1 MKWVLII
8 VISLVALVLAVWV
21 IGSLLPKGHSV
32 ARTLHMK
39 QSPEAVWA
47 VITDS
52 QSMPA
57 WRSNVVK
64 VERLADQ
71 NGHTVWRETYKDG
84 QTLPLEMVELQPPKR
99 LVARIADPT
108 LPFGGTWTYEIT
120 PAEGGCTIT
129 ITERGE
135 VYSPVFRLVSRFM
148 NQAGTIEIYLADL
161 ARKFGED
168 AQFTQ

>member
-57 WRSNVVK
+57 CRSNVVK

-99 LVARIADPT
+99 LVAPIAHPT
-108 LPFGGTWTYEIT
+108 LPSAAPRTYETT
-120 PAEGGCTIT
+120 PPPPA
-129 ITERGE
+129 
-135 VYSPVFRLVSRFM
+135 
-148 NQAGTIEIYLADL
+148 
-161 ARKFGED
+161 
-168 AQFTQ
+168 

>member
-52 QSMPA
+52 QSIPA
-57 WRSNVVK
+57 WRSNGVK

-84 QTLPLEMVELQPPKR
+84 QTRHLERRELR
-99 LVARIADPT
+99 
-108 LPFGGTWTYEIT
+108 
-120 PAEGGCTIT
+120 PAN
-129 ITERGE
+129 R
-135 VYSPVFRLVSRFM
+135 
-148 NQAGTIEIYLADL
+148 L
-161 ARKFGED
+161 AR
-168 AQFTQ
+168 